1 MKLQEHRAKLDQHK
15 MYLMHIAAEAD
26 IVEQQEDSVR
36 APSPSTPMP
45 PRQSGGPRR
54 KSRATLACGFFLL
67 TNGRQDGLC

>member
-36 APSPSTPMP
+36 HIHSLTPP
-45 PRQSGGPRR
+45 PKIKATEARQELVDFCAMQYYY
-54 KSRATLACGFFLL
+54 KSVAVH
-67 TNGRQDGLC
+67 N

>member
-36 APSPSTPMP
+36 NRIP
-45 PRQSGGPRR
+45 PPIPWRV
-54 KSRATLACGFFLL
+54 AHTLAGFQ
-67 TNGRQDGLC
+67 RDVHMH